1 VKGALLVAL
10 VALAAAAG
18 CSDRSE
24 GRPNPALG
32 KPPDV
37 KPGRGADGKSG
48 ALDAK
53 GAPKR

>member
-1 VKGALLVAL
+1 MTRALFVAL
-10 VALAAAAG
+10 FALAAGAG

-24 GRPNPALG
+24 SQPNPALG

-37 KPGRGADGKSG
+37 KPGRGSDGKSG
-48 ALDAK
+48 ALDPK